1 MEQCKP
7 QGLFRAL
14 WVGVGVPCVPGNSLP
29 PSLPAVTRG
38 DVFTMPEDEYG
49 NYDYSEGTGNDTSFP
64 VQPESTS
71 LQPRTENTSKPTS
84 FLKPEEQAPEPEASI
99 PEPEVGYQE
108 RPDTTDQGTSD
119 FPEEELCNGKPF
131 DAFTDLKN
139 GSIFAFRGAS
149 MDKSGG
155 GGVCPRNICFSYRF
169 PYSRAVLL

>member
-1 MEQCKP
+1 M
-7 QGLFRAL
+7 G
-14 WVGVGVPCVPGNSLP
+14 GHGVPCAPGNSLL

-38 DVFTMPEDEYG
+38 DVFTMPEDEYW
-49 NYDYSEGTGNDTSFP
+49 NYDYPEGTGNGTSSAVKP
-64 VQPESTS
+64 GTVP
-71 LQPRTENTSKPTS
+71 LQPRTESTSKPTS
-84 FLKPEEQAPEPEASI
+84 FLKPEEQAPEPEPEPEASI
-99 PEPEVGYQE
+99 PGPEVEYQQ

-155 GGVCPRNICFSYRF
+155 GGLP
-169 PYSRAVLL
+169 

>member
-1 MEQCKP
+1 MQAP
-7 QGLFRAL
+7 RFVQSPVGGRGGPRA
-14 WVGVGVPCVPGNSLP
+14 PGSSLP

-38 DVFTMPEDEYG
+38 DVFTMPEDEYW
-49 NYDYSEGTGNDTSFP
+49 NYEYSEGTGNSTSSP
-64 VQPESTS
+64 VQPESVPQ
-71 LQPRTENTSKPTS
+71 QPQTESTSKPTT
-84 FLKPEEQAPEPEASI
+84 FLKPEEQTPEPQAGI

-119 FPEEELCNGKPF
+119 FPEEELCSGKPF

-155 GGVCPRNICFSYRF
+155 GGVCPRNICFSHSF